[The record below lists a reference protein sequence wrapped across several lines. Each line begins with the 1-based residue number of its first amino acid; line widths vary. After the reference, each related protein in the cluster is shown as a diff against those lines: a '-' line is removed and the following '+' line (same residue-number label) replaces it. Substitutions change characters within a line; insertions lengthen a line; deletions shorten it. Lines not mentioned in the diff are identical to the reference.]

1 MQFLSGL
8 TGLIGLVVGLG
19 FGFVL
24 ARLLARANSGALTQS
39 LETLQGRQTILE
51 GELKD
56 LREQNSALLQSESS
70 YKAKYESEQ
79 ARTRELERLRQ
90 ELSELQAER
99 ATLDAQREA
108 LAQQL
113 QAQAAA
119 LDKVQSEAR
128 VQFENLAHKILE
140 EKSKTLD
147 ERSSKTLSQILEPMK
162 GNLEKFEKKVQELYE
177 NEGRERFALKSEVGR
192 LMELNQKMSEEAS
205 NLTKAL
211 KGDSKVQGDWGE
223 YILENILQSAGLQEG
238 REYVTQKQREGE
250 DGAAFKPDVV
260 VQLPEDRHLIVDSKV
275 SLKAYESYCSAADVE
290 SAEGKRAQ
298 KQLLDAHLASLEKH
312 VNDLAQK
319 HYQKL
324 AGIRSPD
331 FVFMFVPIEGAYL
344 LAVRGDEGF
353 AARAWKK
360 GVAVVTATTLFTSL
374 QTVASLW
381 RLDHQNRNAQ
391 RIADEAGKLYDKF
404 VGFIEDIEDI
414 GKKIDSTQAVF
425 KGAMGKLREGPGNV
439 FRKVEQLKE
448 LGAAAKKQIRADY
461 LEGQE

>member
-1 MQFLSGL
+1 MEIHAVVG
-8 TGLIGLVVGLG
+8 GLIGLGLG
-19 FGFVL
+19 FGIS
-24 ARLLARANSGALTQS
+24 RLLARAHSAALTQS
-39 LETLQGRQTILE
+39 YETLQSRQALLE
-51 GELKD
+51 AELKT
-56 LREQNSALLQSESS
+56 LREQNAALLQSESS
-70 YKAKYESEQ
+70 FRAKYESEQ
-79 ARTRELERLRQ
+79 ERTRELESTRR
-90 ELSELQAER
+90 ELSELQSER
-99 ATLDAQREA
+99 ASLEAQREA
-108 LAQQL
+108 LTQQI

-119 LDKVQSEAR
+119 VEKVQSEAR
-128 VQFENLAHKILE
+128 MQFENLAHKILE

-223 YILENILQSAGLQEG
+223 YILENILQAAGLQEG
-238 REYVTQKQREGE
+238 REYVTQKEREGE
-250 DGAAFKPDVV
+250 DGASFKPDVV

-290 SAEGKRAQ
+290 SAEGKKSQ
-298 KQLLDAHLASLEKH
+298 KQLLDSHLASLEKH
-312 VNDLAQK
+312 VSDLAQK

-331 FVFMFVPIEGAYL
+331 FVFMFAPIEGAYL
-344 LAVRGDEGF
+344 LAVRSDEGF

-404 VGFIEDIEDI
+404 VGFIEDLEEI
-414 GKKIDSTQAVF
+414 GKKLDSTQVVF
-425 KGAMGKLREGPGNV
+425 KGAMSKLREGPGNV

-448 LGAAAKKQIRADY
+448 LGASAKKQIRSDY
-461 LEGQE
+461 LEVQE